1 MKILIVV
8 FCMVALTACGGSSS
22 GSQDPAGG
30 NDSASDSDEWLIPG
44 SEVLDGG
51 PGKDGIPAISD
62 PSYLAA
68 SEARYL
74 DDSNLVVGVNLDGE
88 IRAYPHRILDWH
100 EIVNEQFGDTP
111 YSLNYCPLTG
121 SAMLWEGRHEA
132 SDPTYGVSGL
142 LFNSNLIL
150 YDRETDSYWSQML
163 AESVRG
169 PRAGEEA
176 RRLAVVETT
185 WGNWRTMYPDSLVMD
200 TQTGFSRDYTRYP
213 YGSFRTDNNLIFP
226 VSDRDERL
234 HLKTR
239 VLGVRID
246 EFSKV
251 YPVERFTDQ
260 VEVINEVNNGYV
272 VVGSSGRN
280 FAMAF
285 NAVLDDGTQLTFEAV
300 ADGGPVVMED
310 QEGTRWDI
318 FGRAVSG
325 MREGEQLEPMFS
337 YIAYWFAWAAFFPG
351 AEVYEP

>member
-1 MKILIVV
+1 MKIVSLVLCI
-8 FCMVALTACGGSSS
+8 MLLSSCGGSSS
-22 GSQDPAGG
+22 GSGG
-30 NDSASDSDEWLIPG
+30 GSDDNGSTPESGEWLIPE

-62 PSYLAA
+62 PNYLAA
-68 SEARYL
+68 SQARYL
-74 DDSNLVVGVNLDGE
+74 DDSDLVVGVNLKGE
-88 IRAYPHRILDWH
+88 VRAYPHRILDWH
-100 EIVNEQFGDTP
+100 EIINEHFGDTP
-111 YSLNYCPLTG
+111 YSISYCPLTG
-121 SAMLWEGRHEA
+121 SALLWEGRSEA
-132 SDPTYGVSGL
+132 ADPTYGVSGL

-185 WGNWRTMYPDSLVMD
+185 WGNWRAMYPDSQVMD
-200 TQTGFSRDYTRYP
+200 TQTGFSRDYNRYP

-239 VLGVRID
+239 VLGVRIG

-251 YPVERFTDQ
+251 YPIENFTEQ
-260 VEVINEVNNGYV
+260 VEVINEVNDGYV

-300 ADGGPVVMED
+300 ADGPVVMED

-318 FGRAVSG
+318 FGRAQSG